1 MPSMQEEKGIMILP
15 RPRPPKMEKKRMIN
29 GYQPHTPEIQGSE
42 GLNPPLAP
50 RNASLRRELIL
61 TLSPVLAARQDWVSN
76 DDLAEK
82 ITSLV
87 DKILH
92 KADL

>member
-1 MPSMQEEKGIMILP
+1 MILP
-15 RPRPPKMEKKRMIN
+15 RPRPPKMEKKRVIN

-42 GLNPPLAP
+42 GLKPPPAP
-50 RNASLRRELIL
+50 RIPPVARNASLRRELIL
-61 TLSPVLAARQDWVSN
+61 ALSPVLTARQDWVSN

-87 DKILH
+87 DKILD
-92 KADL
+92 KADI